1 MCVCVCVCVSLCVCV
16 CMCVRARVCVCEC
29 VCARVYRD
37 SVSDALSDTE
47 RVAQDMARCACVFG
61 RACWWVW
68 VYVCV
73 C

>member
-1 MCVCVCVCVSLCVCV
+1 
-16 CMCVRARVCVCEC
+16 

-37 SVSDALSDTE
+37 SDSDALSNTE

-61 RACWWVW
+61 RACLGVC

-73 C
+73 L